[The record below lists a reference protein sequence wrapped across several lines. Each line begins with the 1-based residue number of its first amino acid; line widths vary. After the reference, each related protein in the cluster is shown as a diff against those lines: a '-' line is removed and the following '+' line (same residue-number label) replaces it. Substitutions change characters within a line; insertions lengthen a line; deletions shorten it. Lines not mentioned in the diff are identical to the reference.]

1 MSTVLLLGGSPSVP
15 SRSARL
21 LDYVGGLLTE
31 AGHSTSRLNV
41 RDLPAAALLHA
52 DFENTELRAAHERVL
67 LAQAVVVATPV
78 YKAAYSGILKAFLDL
93 LPQTGLTGKLVL
105 PIATGGSPAHMLAL
119 DYALRPVLSA
129 LSARHVLPS
138 IYAIDKQ
145 IVIGSGSELELD
157 VELDQRLREGVRR
170 LSESL
175 IAIRD
180 EVASRARAVPTV
192 AIPFSKVRCSV

>member
-41 RDLPAAALLHA
+41 RDLPATALLHA
-52 DFENTELRAAHERVL
+52 DVENTELRAAHERVL

-105 PIATGGSPAHMLAL
+105 PIATGGSPSHMLAL

-145 IVIGSGSELELD
+145 IVFGNGELELD

-175 IAIRD
+175 TAIRD
-180 EVASRARAVPTV
+180 EVAARARAVPV
-192 AIPFSKVRCSV
+192 AAIPFSKVRCSV

>member
-1 MSTVLLLGGSPSVP
+1 MSTILLLGGSPSVP

-21 LDYVGGLLTE
+21 LDYVGGLLTA
-31 AGHSTSRLNV
+31 AGHAVGRLNV

-52 DFENTELRAAHERVL
+52 DVDNAEIRAAQERVL

-138 IYAIDKQ
+138 VYATDKQ
-145 IVIGSGSELELD
+145 IQFSQNDGLKLDAD
-157 VELDQRLREGVRR
+157 VEQRLAEGAQR

-175 IAIRD
+175 KAIRN
-180 EVASRARAVPTV
+180 ELLVRNRSASHPTV
-192 AIPFSKVRCSV
+192 PFSQVRCSV